1 MFRLRSPQWADT
13 GTARRIVPSLVGGCH
28 IALDGCLCEHG
39 DSGTA
44 FCTITDA
51 GTARVLG
58 VLTYKKVF
66 EGVAR
71 QALLVP
77 AWVLSELMN
86 GFPHG

>member
-13 GTARRIVPSLVGGCH
+13 GTARRIVLSLVGGCH